1 MNSHSVRVTPG
12 ASIYSS
18 GVSNTLFL
26 TTAMVAEPCWQKNQ
40 ILRWQTSNS
49 EYGRFYIK
57 MNKADVKQ
65 AIVHKDCERK
75 CDELGSELQ
84 DCKAQINTMKLTDTH
99 CSTTNDGPFVSVAT
113 NDFNGGKQHEPQMF
127 EEHLKSVHPR
137 LVKRVEP
144 KNFTST
150 PEKLMN
156 CCMPRCQDKS
166 WMA

>member
-1 MNSHSVRVTPG
+1 MYKKKKKG

-26 TTAMVAEPCWQKNQ
+26 TTVMVAEPCWQKNQ
-40 ILRWQTSNS
+40 VLRWQTSNS

-156 CCMPRCQDKS
+156 CCMFCRPRCQDKS